1 MNLQK
6 YKIYKFI
13 PRLMRLKRSIYQM
26 SDKTTNFEE
35 NEISNLEEKDIN
47 KNNRCKD
54 SIYFDEKRQ
63 HFTDL
68 RTLMSYNKLKK
79 LNKGFS
85 DFTEGD
91 ILVRT
96 VNYQLKEYNPEIHL
110 DFCKTVRKRYS
121 FKPIQDLYDVLWSR
135 INKDNVDSAET
146 LISVNYAI
154 DRLPE
159 DKRIISRGGGFP
171 SFYWKEL
178 LYESNNDKIPDW
190 FKEFLHAVATIGYFM
205 PVPAANQSF
214 LNKLKERF
222 DEELKVI
229 KSYYLTN
236 DCKKIQS
243 EKIINWLN
251 SFGGDKKGWKNFVS
265 ENYLEGSFVI
275 NDDIVEF
282 DNSLQQLTKIIRDR
296 SKVMLEIYK
305 KINSE

>member
-1 MNLQK
+1 
-6 YKIYKFI
+6 
-13 PRLMRLKRSIYQM
+13 MRLKRSIYKM
-26 SDKTTNFEE
+26 SNKTPNFEE

-54 SIYFDEKRQ
+54 SIYFDEKKQ

-68 RTLMSYNKLKK
+68 RTLMSYNKLEK
-79 LNKGFS
+79 LNKGIS

-91 ILVRT
+91 VLVRT
-96 VNYQLKEYNPEIHL
+96 ANYQLQESEPYIHL
-110 DFCKTVRKRYS
+110 DYCKTVRNSYS

-159 DKRIISRGGGFP
+159 DKRIISRRGGFP

-178 LYESNNDKIPDW
+178 LDKSDNDKIPDE
-190 FKEFLHAVATIGYFM
+190 FKDFFHAVATIGNFM

>member
-1 MNLQK
+1 MSNETSNLRK
-6 YKIYKFI
+6 V
-13 PRLMRLKRSIYQM
+13 
-26 SDKTTNFEE
+26 
-35 NEISNLEEKDIN
+35 EISNLKENDIN

-54 SIYFDEKRQ
+54 SIYFDEKKQ

-68 RTLMSYNKLKK
+68 RTLMLYNKFEK
-79 LNKGFS
+79 LNKGIS

-91 ILVRT
+91 VLVRT
-96 VNYQLKEYNPEIHL
+96 ANYQLQEGKPYIHL
-110 DFCKTVRKRYS
+110 DYCKTVRKWYS

-154 DRLPE
+154 DRLPK
-159 DKRIISRGGGFP
+159 DKRIISRRRGGFP

-178 LYESNNDKIPDW
+178 LDKSDNDKIPDE
-190 FKEFLHAVATIGYFM
+190 FKDFFHAVATIGNFM

>member
-1 MNLQK
+1 
-6 YKIYKFI
+6 
-13 PRLMRLKRSIYQM
+13 MRLKRSIYQM
-26 SDKTTNFEE
+26 SNKTPNFEE

-54 SIYFDEKRQ
+54 SIYFDEKKQ

-96 VNYQLKEYNPEIHL
+96 VNYQLTECNPDIHL

-154 DRLPE
+154 DRLPK
-159 DKRIISRGGGFP
+159 DKRIISRRRGGFP

-178 LYESNNDKIPDW
+178 LDKSDNDKIPDE
-190 FKEFLHAVATIGYFM
+190 FKDFLHAVATIGNFM
-205 PVPAANQSF
+205 PVPAAHQRWLASTF
-214 LNKLKERF
+214 KERF

-275 NDDIVEF
+275 NDEIVEF
-282 DNSLQQLTKIIRDR
+282 NNSLQQLTEIIIVR

-305 KINSE
+305 KLNSE

>member
-1 MNLQK
+1 
-6 YKIYKFI
+6 
-13 PRLMRLKRSIYQM
+13 MRLKRSIYQM
-26 SDKTTNFEE
+26 SNKTSNFGK

-54 SIYFDEKRQ
+54 SVYFDEKEQ

-68 RTLMSYNKLKK
+68 RTLMSYNKFEKLKK
-79 LNKGFS
+79 GIS

-91 ILVRT
+91 VLVRT
-96 VNYQLKEYNPEIHL
+96 ANYQLQGKRPRIDL
-110 DFCKTVRKRYS
+110 DYCKTVRKWYS

-146 LISVNYAI
+146 LISVQCAI
-154 DRLPE
+154 DRLPK
-159 DKRIISRGGGFP
+159 DKRIIPKNDWEF
-171 SFYWKEL
+171 L
-178 LYESNNDKIPDW
+178 LDESNKDKIPDE
-190 FKEFLHAVATIGYFM
+190 FKDFFHAVATIGNFM
-205 PVPAANQSF
+205 PVPADHQRWLAFTFTESF
-214 LNKLKERF
+214 DK
-222 DEELKVI
+222 ELKVI

-236 DCKKIQS
+236 DCKKILS
-243 EKIINWLN
+243 EKIIKWLN
-251 SFGGDKKGWKNFVS
+251 SFGSGEKGWKNFVS